1 MSAVDS
7 YPSNTVHFIECYF
20 NQILTL
26 SQHRGKELFGAMTRE
41 TLISNSQFFS
51 LLKENSSKK
60 S

>member
-41 TLISNSQFFS
+41 TLISNSQVFFIIER
-51 LLKENSSKK
+51 KFI
-60 S
+60 

>member
-41 TLISNSQFFS
+41 TLISNSQFFFIIER
-51 LLKENSSKK
+51 KFI
-60 S
+60 